1 MFEEYRSIHS
11 HLFSSLRHFI
21 LLSSRLFLAF
31 FFFFRSPSCPLCLRP
46 LPSIL
51 FFPPSFVP
59 PFSSFFFQ
67 FLSLLIRSYP
77 YLSFVRY
84 PSLRSSPL
92 LPSLPSFSIPS
103 FLPSSY
109 FSAVARLYASSINAF
124 AVTLSF

>member
-67 FLSLLIRSYP
+67 FLSLLIPSYP
-77 YLSFVRY
+77 YLSFPTLLFVLPLY
-84 PSLRSSPL
+84 FLLYLLFQSL
-92 LPSLPSFSIPS
+92 PS